1 MKKYKVGVIGA
12 GNMGNNHIRVYSELP
27 GVDLVAISDVNPET
41 SNDLATK
48 YIANFYYDYTKMIE
62 TEELDIV
69 SICVPTNLHYEV
81 AKYCLE
87 KKINVLLEKPIAAN
101 IEDAEELLE
110 LSKTNNVK
118 LLVGH
123 IERFNPAVKKVKE
136 IIDSG
141 KIGDITAIVAR
152 RVGIFP
158 PQIKDANVAVDLAIH
173 DIDIAN
179 YLLNQLPKNIS
190 MHRKRNLIKER
201 DDSVEFFLEYL
212 EASAYIQ
219 ANWITPVKIRKLN
232 ITGEKGYLALDY
244 VNQEIEL
251 YESHYD
257 RSKSCSFEDILHFSE
272 PDKTVISVA
281 KKEPLKEEILYF
293 IDCVKNNK
301 DVDSMFALHSLK
313 IALYN
318 L

>member
-12 GNMGNNHIRVYSELP
+12 GNMGNNHIRVYSEIP
-27 GVDLVAISDVNPET
+27 EVDLVAISDVNPEI
-41 SNDLATK
+41 SNELATK

-62 TEELDIV
+62 EEDLDIV

-81 AKYCLE
+81 AKHCIE
-87 KKINVLLEKPIAAN
+87 KKINVLLEKPIATN
-101 IEDAEELLE
+101 IEEARELLQ
-110 LSKTNNVK
+110 LSRDNNVK

-136 IIDSG
+136 IVDSG

-179 YLLNQLPKNIS
+179 YLLNQLPKKIS

-232 ITGEKGYLALDY
+232 ITGEKGYLELDY
-244 VNQEIEL
+244 VNQKIEL

-272 PDKTVISVA
+272 PDKTIISVA

-293 IDCVKNNK
+293 IDCIKNNK
-301 DVDSMFALHSLK
+301 NIDSMFALYSLK

-318 L
+318 S

>member
-158 PQIKDANVAVDLAIH
+158 PQIKDANVAVDLS
-173 DIDIAN
+173 N
-179 YLLNQLPKNIS
+179 P
-190 MHRKRNLIKER
+190 
-201 DDSVEFFLEYL
+201 
-212 EASAYIQ
+212 
-219 ANWITPVKIRKLN
+219 
-232 ITGEKGYLALDY
+232 
-244 VNQEIEL
+244 
-251 YESHYD
+251 
-257 RSKSCSFEDILHFSE
+257 
-272 PDKTVISVA
+272 
-281 KKEPLKEEILYF
+281 
-293 IDCVKNNK
+293 
-301 DVDSMFALHSLK
+301 
-313 IALYN
+313 
-318 L
+318 

>member
-173 DIDIAN
+173 DIDISN

-232 ITGEKGYLALDY
+232 ITGENGYLELDY
-244 VNQEIEL
+244 VNQKIEL

-257 RSKSCSFEDILHFSE
+257 RGKSCSFEDVLHFSE
-272 PDKTVISVA
+272 PDKTIISVA

-301 DVDSMFALHSLK
+301 DVDSMFALYSLK